1 VTIAGAGIVAVTET
15 TSTNGGT
22 ITITGTE
29 VDGSVSNEGILGV
42 GAGGS
47 NDATIT
53 TNTST
58 GNAVIVSGGYH
69 TLVTETTNSN
79 GGTIN
84 IATAIDTMCM
94 VIACSDETSNLTVAD
109 AKVTF
114 RAPFKFKITDVR
126 ANVNTAPTGST
137 LAVRIREDNNT
148 IFSTNL
154 TIDAS
159 EFTSKTAAVPV
170 VISDTDIADDAELK
184 VDVMQIGSS
193 VPGKGLKVH
202 IYYIKQY

>member
-1 VTIAGAGIVAVTET
+1 
-15 TSTNGGT
+15 
-22 ITITGTE
+22 

-58 GNAVIVSGGYH
+58 GNAVTVSGGYH

-94 VIACSDETSNLTVAD
+94 VIACSDETSDLTQGT

-114 RAPFKFKITDVR
+114 RAPFKMKVTAVR
-126 ANVNTAPTGST
+126 LNVNTSPAGAAVIVNIKEAGNTLFSVKPQVDAGQLTSTSAPT
-137 LAVRIREDNNT
+137 
-148 IFSTNL
+148 F
-154 TIDAS
+154 
-159 EFTSKTAAVPV
+159 
-170 VISDTDIADDAELK
+170 SDTDLADNAEMTI
-184 VDVMQIGSS
+184 DIDQIGSS
-193 VPGKGLKVH
+193 TAGKGLKVH